1 MDVAILADEK
11 IGMSG
16 AAVPGGACLTRRAF
30 VRLAGA
36 AAAGAALGGAVLPLS
51 GCAPAGDVLRVGTK
65 IDVPGFGFQN
75 PETGSVEGLEVD
87 VARELAARLK
97 GDANALEIVGVNVTM
112 RGAMLDNGTLDAT
125 LATFTITDA
134 RKKTYDFS
142 RPYYIDHIGVLVL
155 KKSGITDLSGLDGK
169 TVGVALSATTK
180 DKLGAAAA
188 EAGITLK
195 FAEYATYPE
204 IKIALVA
211 GRVDAFSVDSSILLG
226 YQDDTTYLLPTQF
239 APQEYGVA
247 TKKGSEYSKPIDDA
261 IAAME
266 VDGTLR
272 ALKERWGL
280 SLVTEADVEVEQSAG
295 GTGLGA
301 GDPADDGGAAGT
313 EAPADDAADASG
325 QGAAGASG
333 AEGGASR

>member
-1 MDVAILADEK
+1 MNVTSLADEK
-11 IGMSG
+11 IGTGGAAAMSG
-16 AAVPGGACLTRRAF
+16 ARLTRRSF

-36 AAAGAALGGAVLPLS
+36 AAVGAALGSAVLPLS

-97 GDANALEIVGVNVTM
+97 SDANALEIVGVNVTT

-155 KKSGITDLSGLDGK
+155 KKSGITDLAGLDGK

-204 IKIALVA
+204 IKIA
-211 GRVDAFSVDSSILLG
+211 SS
-226 YQDDTTYLLPTQF
+226 
-239 APQEYGVA
+239 
-247 TKKGSEYSKPIDDA
+247 
-261 IAAME
+261 
-266 VDGTLR
+266 
-272 ALKERWGL
+272 
-280 SLVTEADVEVEQSAG
+280 
-295 GTGLGA
+295 
-301 GDPADDGGAAGT
+301 
-313 EAPADDAADASG
+313 
-325 QGAAGASG
+325 
-333 AEGGASR
+333 